1 MEIVFVWSAYEKNA
15 TLREC
20 IFEEIT
26 LNSHR
31 EADNTYAS

>member
-20 IFEEIT
+20 IFGEIT